1 MNHKWCAMY
10 EEPYRWVEAVGNRR
24 QYLDEQFK
32 QGSPVVALTYDGGI
46 LLATVSK
53 GTSKLYEIYDRLA
66 LGGMGH
72 PTDLE
77 KLRFSLLEMAHVEG
91 FNRSPSDVTG
101 SRLVKYGIAPM
112 IKQAFEEVYK
122 APFIVRI
129 LVAELGQKPE
139 KDSLLTINYDGTFE
153 ETTGRAVLAATTA
166 IQAKMLAY
174 LKEQQPTMLSL
185 EQALDLALRAWAV
198 GSLAHQQEEAD
209 QRAETEPPT
218 SAVGSSASA
227 ISSSDA
233 LIAHVRGLAVE
244 RTIECALLERHAPG
258 TSKYRP
264 LKPSDLLRLL
274 PTALHSV
281 VAN

>member
-1 MNHKWCAMY
+1 MY

-32 QGSPVVALTYDGGI
+32 QGSPVVALSYDGGI
-46 LLATVSK
+46 LLTTVSK
-53 GTSKLYEIYDRLA
+53 GTPKLYEIYDRLA

-101 SRLVKYGIAPM
+101 SRLVKYGIAPV

-139 KDSLLTINYDGTFE
+139 KDALLTINYDGTFE
-153 ETTGRAVLAATTA
+153 ETTGRAVLAATPAVQT
-166 IQAKMLAY
+166 KMMSY
-174 LKEQQPTMLSL
+174 LKEQQPAPLSL
-185 EQALDLALRAWAV
+185 EQALDLALRAWAI
-198 GSLAHQQEEAD
+198 GSLAHQQDEAD
-209 QRAETEPPT
+209 QQAEAKPVM
-218 SAVGSSASA
+218 SGAGSS
-227 ISSSDA
+227 
-233 LIAHVRGLAVE
+233 VAVT
-244 RTIECALLERHAPG
+244 R
-258 TSKYRP
+258 
-264 LKPSDLLRLL
+264 
-274 PTALHSV
+274 
-281 VAN
+281 

>member
-1 MNHKWCAMY
+1 MY

-32 QGSPVVALTYDGGI
+32 LGSPVVALGYEEGI
-46 LLATVSK
+46 LLTTVSK
-53 GTSKLYEIYDRLA
+53 GTPKLYEIYDRLA

-101 SRLVKYGIAPM
+101 SRLVKYGIAPV

-129 LVAELGQKPE
+129 LVAELGMKPE
-139 KDSLLTINYDGTFE
+139 KDALLTINYDGTFE
-153 ETTGRAVLAATTA
+153 ESTGCAVLAATPAVQT
-166 IQAKMLAY
+166 KMLSY
-174 LKEQQPTMLSL
+174 LKEQMPGQLSL
-185 EQALDLALRAWAV
+185 GRALDLALRVWAI
-198 GSLAHQQEEAD
+198 GSLAHREDEVDQE
-209 QRAETEPPT
+209 AETKPPASGT
-218 SAVGSSASA
+218 SSTAAA
-227 ISSSDA
+227 IPGNNA
-233 LIAHVRGLAVE
+233 LIAHVRSLAGE
-244 RTIECALLERHAPG
+244 RTIECAVLDRQASG
-258 TSKYRP
+258 SSKYRSI
-264 LKPSDLLRLL
+264 KQADLSRLL
-274 PTALHSV
+274 PAALQSV